1 MGYLLYV
8 TDIYG
13 KYAWVVPLKYK
24 KGLTVTVARQKLLD
38 KSNCRPNKLWINKD
52 NKGYNRSM
60 KSWLEKYNIQEKLK
74 EDLLLLKK

>member
-1 MGYLLYV
+1 M
-8 TDIYG
+8 
-13 KYAWVVPLKYK
+13 KN
-24 KGLTVTVARQKLLD
+24 LD

-74 EDLLLLKK
+74 EDLLLLKKESFTSNSTIRIKKKNNK

>member
-1 MGYLLYV
+1 M
-8 TDIYG
+8 
-13 KYAWVVPLKYK
+13 KN
-24 KGLTVTVARQKLLD
+24 LD

-74 EDLLLLKK
+74 EDLLLLKKESFTSNSTIRIKKKTINKNP